1 MGSIQESPVCEHVVV
16 HDFDPPSHLR
26 PGIYGWENTSETG
39 YQIDE
44 TPSGTKRPLR
54 VIVVGAGAAGV
65 NFAKFA
71 QDRLENVEL
80 TIYDKNVDVGGT
92 WVENVYPYVLTEL
105 YS

>member
-1 MGSIQESPVCEHVVV
+1 
-16 HDFDPPSHLR
+16 
-26 PGIYGWENTSETG
+26 
-39 YQIDE
+39 
-44 TPSGTKRPLR
+44 
-54 VIVVGAGAAGV
+54 VGAGAAGV